1 MLISSLHSPQLYF
14 FSKYLYFL
22 YTNYTQSDTLNYI
35 TVHYIELLCYML
47 LDYTII
53 ILSLIKSTYIV
64 SLMPL
69 MVTIFT
75 LSCKQVTRL

>member
-1 MLISSLHSPQLYF
+1 
-14 FSKYLYFL
+14 
-22 YTNYTQSDTLNYI
+22 
-35 TVHYIELLCYML
+35 ML

-75 LSCKQVTRL
+75 LSYKQVTRL